1 MYMIKDENTEENIYN
16 KFFNFNY
23 VNTRKR
29 KLMMGSSLSIFV
41 LMAFGVL
48 ITFSY
53 SNNVMAQISTIALA
67 TEQTAPNFSLVDP
80 QNGKIDKQTFMGKP
94 IFIFFTTTWC
104 TPCQIGAQN
113 LAKYDQEK
121 GDNAFNV
128 LIVFVDDKET
138 DSQFIDWKQKYGRED
153 WFVAKGSQMAMDFDV
168 QVLDTKYVLDEK
180 GFIKWIDVYPLE
192 YSKID
197 SILSPLL

>member
-1 MYMIKDENTEENIYN
+1 MIKDENTEENIYN

-53 SNNVMAQISTIALA
+53 SNNVMAKISTIALA

-138 DSQFIDWKQKYGRED
+138 DSQFIDWKQKYERED

>member
-1 MYMIKDENTEENIYN
+1 MIKDENTEENIYN

>member
-1 MYMIKDENTEENIYN
+1 MIKDENTEENIYN

-29 KLMMGSSLSIFV
+29 KLMMGSSSSIFV

-53 SNNVMAQISTIALA
+53 SNNVVAQISTIALA